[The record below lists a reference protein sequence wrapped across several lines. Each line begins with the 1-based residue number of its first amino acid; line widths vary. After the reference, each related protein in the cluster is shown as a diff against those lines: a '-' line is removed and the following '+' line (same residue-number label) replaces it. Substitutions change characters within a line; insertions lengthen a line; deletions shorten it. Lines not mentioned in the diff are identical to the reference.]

1 SPVIEW
7 AQVQL
12 GDYFSGKRNSFE
24 LPLYLFGTDFQL
36 SVWNELLQIPYGNT
50 ISYAELARR
59 IGRPTAIRAVAN
71 ANNAN
76 PLSVF
81 IPCHRVIGSN
91 RELVGY
97 GGGLSVKEKLLCLE
111 NGICLLREEKNNR
124 AIRLRR

>member
-1 SPVIEW
+1 MIEW

-12 GDYFSGKRNSFE
+12 SDYFSGKRKSFE
-24 LPLYLFGTDFQL
+24 LPLYLSGTDFQL
-36 SVWNELLQIPYGNT
+36 SVWNELIQIPYGNT

-91 RELVGY
+91 CELVGY
-97 GGGLSVKEKLLCLE
+97 GGGLAIKEQ
-111 NGICLLREEKNNR
+111 LLRLETGMKSLWSE
-124 AIRLRR
+124 